1 MKVVGIAHEGT
12 KMQLRLK
19 RGQKAGMTGNVTFKL
34 YFIVDLDTEEAAA
47 LQKYKFGKDV
57 VYETPKGA
65 AALSGLRGAEGF
77 GETGRGLVSTLA
89 AKALN
94 QILTVNDMVN
104 GKEIACKDIGEMIAA
119 EEQIREACNGLSR
132 ILYACRN
139 FEGEEIIDVVPFQA
153 EA

>member
-1 MKVVGIAHEGT
+1 
-12 KMQLRLK
+12 MQLRLK

-34 YFIVDLDTEEAAA
+34 YFIVDLDAEEAAD

-57 VYETPKGA
+57 VYETPMGA
-65 AALSGLRGAEGF
+65 AASAGLRGAEGMS
-77 GETGRGLVSTLA
+77 GIGRGLVSTLA

-119 EEQIREACNGLSR
+119 EEQIKEACQGLSR
-132 ILYACRN
+132 ILHACRR
-139 FEGEEIIDVVPFQA
+139 FEGEEVIDITPFQA